1 METHQ
6 AQSKPPTR
14 KREKPILSCNF
25 CRGRK
30 LRCDRQ
36 SPCGACTRRGKPTEC
51 IFTCSEQERKDAID
65 YRPHNRSQ
73 KARQRIARLENLV
86 TELRDK
92 AESSNKSMSD
102 TAQADNASSGFE
114 PTASG
119 TSPNV
124 RMGNLNLADDQAVYT
139 GSSHWA
145 TILEDIQQLRDELTD
160 DGSDIVSEGSSPF
173 ASGLIQQSQTARIS
187 LLANVS
193 CLPVDQILALVPPR
207 KIVDR
212 YIFQYFNTFD
222 SIILHR
228 GKFLAE
234 YANFWVN
241 PSGASIIWVGFLF
254 SIMSMAVSLQKKEAG
269 VHGVSAS
276 ELQTTLDTYRTL
288 TIHCLVAG
296 DYLRSSAH
304 TVETL
309 ILHFA
314 VDQEADADANI
325 GNWVLMGVIIRIAMR
340 MGLHR
345 EPSHWPNIRPLQAEL
360 RRRAW
365 TALYSIDFF
374 TSTQIG
380 LPRIIKDSQCD
391 TRPPSYLLDSDI
403 GFEHNT
409 LPPERPH
416 SEPSMLAFNI
426 HRHGVIKVAAEIYD
440 TTEAGPPSPATIAT
454 LQAKLERATD
464 FLPDW
469 LRLKPLE
476 ESIADSPATILN
488 RMMLDII
495 TQKAI
500 YLLHRH
506 SFVRGSAGE
515 ENVGSNEICIK
526 AALAILEHQRRMN
539 EETQPGGLMYNIRW
553 RVAAPLRHEFM
564 QATMML
570 CFALSRYDAGRDL
583 HRRSDIL
590 RALILAKDIWE
601 TRSDQ
606 SLEAQRA
613 VKAISVMLEQDRKSS
628 VSVSSPSTAFNHSS
642 LSSAE
647 NHLGGF
653 DNTFG
658 QTMALDPSFFSVGDD
673 MTALS
678 KVMDEFMN
686 DTAATG
692 LSSSPFGNTS

>member
-1 METHQ
+1 MRI
-6 AQSKPPTR
+6 KPYILEYILQTR
-14 KREKPILSCNF
+14 N
-25 CRGRK
+25 
-30 LRCDRQ
+30 
-36 SPCGACTRRGKPTEC
+36 
-51 IFTCSEQERKDAID
+51 
-65 YRPHNRSQ
+65 Q

-92 AESSNKSMSD
+92 AEGSTKSLSD
-102 TAQADNASSGFE
+102 VAQADNAPNGLE
-114 PTASG
+114 PTTSG
-119 TSPNV
+119 ISPNV

-145 TILEDIQQLRDELTD
+145 TILEDIQQLRDELAD
-160 DGSDIVSEGSSPF
+160 DGSDIASEGSSPF
-173 ASGLIQQSQTARIS
+173 ASGLTHQSQAPTIS

-212 YIFQYFNTFD
+212 YISQYFNTFD
-222 SIILHR
+222 SLIIHR

-241 PSGASIIWVGFLF
+241 PSAVSIIWVGFLF
-254 SIMSMAVSLQKKEAG
+254 SVMSMAVSLQKKEAG
-269 VHGVSAS
+269 VHGLSAS

-296 DYLRSSAH
+296 DYLRSSVH

-309 ILHFA
+309 LLHFA
-314 VDQEADADANI
+314 VDQEAAADANI

-365 TALYSIDFF
+365 IALYSIDFF

-380 LPRIIKDSQCD
+380 LPRIIKDSQCN

-403 GFEHNT
+403 GFEHDT
-409 LPPERPH
+409 PPPERPH
-416 SEPSMLAFNI
+416 SEPSMLAFHI

-440 TTEAGPPSPATIAT
+440 TTEAGPPSPTTVAT
-454 LQAKLERATD
+454 LQAKLKKATNS
-464 FLPDW
+464 LPEW
-469 LRLKPLE
+469 LRLKPLH

-495 TQKAI
+495 AQKAI

-515 ENVGSNEICIK
+515 ESVRSSEICIK
-526 AALAILEHQRRMN
+526 AALSILEHQRRMN

-553 RVAAPLRHEFM
+553 RVAAPLRSEFM

-583 HRRSDIL
+583 NRRSDIL
-590 RALILAKDIWE
+590 QALIIAKDIWE
-601 TRSDQ
+601 ARSDQ

-613 VKAISVMLEQDRKSS
+613 VKAISVMLERDRKSS
-628 VSVSSPSTAFNHSS
+628 MSVSSPSPTFNPSS
-642 LSSAE
+642 MPSAE
-647 NHLGGF
+647 NHFGGF

-658 QTMALDPSFFSVGDD
+658 QTMALDPSFFTIGDD

-686 DTAATG
+686 DTAAT
-692 LSSSPFGNTS
+692 SPFGNAI

>member
-1 METHQ
+1 MRIKPYLMEYILQ
-6 AQSKPPTR
+6 TR
-14 KREKPILSCNF
+14 N
-25 CRGRK
+25 
-30 LRCDRQ
+30 
-36 SPCGACTRRGKPTEC
+36 
-51 IFTCSEQERKDAID
+51 
-65 YRPHNRSQ
+65 Q
-73 KARQRIARLENLV
+73 KARQRVARLENLV

-92 AESSNKSMSD
+92 AESSTKSLND
-102 TAQADNASSGFE
+102 VAQANNASIALE

-145 TILEDIQQLRDELTD
+145 TILEDIQQLRDELAD
-160 DGSDIVSEGSSPF
+160 DGSDIASEGSSPF
-173 ASGLIQQSQTARIS
+173 ASGLIHQSQAPRIS

-193 CLPVDQILALVPPR
+193 CLPVDQILALVPPH

-212 YIFQYFNTFD
+212 YISQYFNTFD
-222 SIILHR
+222 SLIIHR

-234 YANFWVN
+234 YASFWVN
-241 PSGASIIWVGFLF
+241 PSAVSIIWVGFLF
-254 SIMSMAVSLQKKEAG
+254 SVMSMAVSLQKKEAG
-269 VHGVSAS
+269 MHGLSAS
-276 ELQTTLDTYRTL
+276 ELQATLDTYRTL

-309 ILHFA
+309 LLHFA

-365 TALYSIDFF
+365 IALYSIDFF

-391 TRPPSYLLDSDI
+391 ARPPSYLLDSDI
-403 GFEHNT
+403 GFEHDT
-409 LPPERPH
+409 PPPERPH
-416 SEPSMLAFNI
+416 SEPSMLAFHI

-440 TTEAGPPSPATIAT
+440 TTEAGPPSPTTVAT
-454 LQAKLERATD
+454 LQAKLEKATNS
-464 FLPDW
+464 LPDW

-495 TQKAI
+495 AQKAI

-506 SFVRGSAGE
+506 SFVRESAGE
-515 ENVGSNEICIK
+515 ESVRSSEICIK
-526 AALAILEHQRRMN
+526 AALSILEHQRRMN

-553 RVAAPLRHEFM
+553 RVAAPLRSEFM

-583 HRRSDIL
+583 NRRSDIL
-590 RALILAKDIWE
+590 QTLIIAKGIWE

-613 VKAISVMLEQDRKSS
+613 VKAISAILEQYRKSS
-628 VSVSSPSTAFNHSS
+628 MSVSSPSTTFNPSS
-642 LSSAE
+642 LPSAE
-647 NHLGGF
+647 NHFGGF

-673 MTALS
+673 TTALS

-686 DTAATG
+686 DTAAT
-692 LSSSPFGNTS
+692 SPFGNAI

>member
-6 AQSKPPTR
+6 AQSKPQTR

-30 LRCDRQ
+30 Q

-403 GFEHNT
+403 GFEHNS

-464 FLPDW
+464 SLPDW

-515 ENVGSNEICIK
+515 ESVGSNEICIK

-613 VKAISVMLEQDRKSS
+613 VKAISVMLEQDRKGS

>member
-1 METHQ
+1 
-6 AQSKPPTR
+6 
-14 KREKPILSCNF
+14 
-25 CRGRK
+25 
-30 LRCDRQ
+30 
-36 SPCGACTRRGKPTEC
+36 
-51 IFTCSEQERKDAID
+51 
-65 YRPHNRSQ
+65 
-73 KARQRIARLENLV
+73 
-86 TELRDK
+86 
-92 AESSNKSMSD
+92 
-102 TAQADNASSGFE
+102 
-114 PTASG
+114 
-119 TSPNV
+119 
-124 RMGNLNLADDQAVYT
+124 MGNLSLADDQAVYT

-145 TILEDIQQLRDELTD
+145 TILEDIQQLRDDLAD
-160 DGSDIVSEGSSPF
+160 DVSDIASEGSSPF
-173 ASGLIQQSQTARIS
+173 AGGSIQQSPAPRVS

-193 CLPVDQILALVPPR
+193 CLPIDQILAMVPPR

-212 YIFQYFNTFD
+212 YISQYFNTFD

-234 YANFWVN
+234 YANFWAN
-241 PSGASIIWVGFLF
+241 PSAAPIIWVGLLF
-254 SIMSMAVSLQKKEAG
+254 SIMSMAVSLQKDEAG
-269 VHGVSAS
+269 MHGLSAS
-276 ELQTTLDTYRTL
+276 ELQTTLETYRTL

-309 ILHFA
+309 MLHFA
-314 VDQEADADANI
+314 VDQKADADANI

-340 MGLHR
+340 IGLHR

-365 TALYSIDFF
+365 TALYSVDFF

-403 GFEHNT
+403 GFEHDT
-409 LPPERPH
+409 LPPERP
-416 SEPSMLAFNI
+416 SSQPSMLAFNI
-426 HRHGVIKVAAEIYD
+426 HRHEVIKIAAEIYD
-440 TTEAGPPSPATIAT
+440 TTEAGPPSPAVIAA
-454 LQAKLERATD
+454 LEAKLQRATD
-464 FLPDW
+464 ALPDW

-506 SFVRGSAGE
+506 SFIRGSAGE
-515 ENVGSNEICIK
+515 GSARSHEICIK
-526 AALAILEHQRRMN
+526 AALAILEHQRRMA

-570 CFALSRYDAGRDL
+570 CFALSRYDARSAL

-590 RALILAKDIWE
+590 QALVVAKDIWE

-606 SLEAQRA
+606 SIEAQRA
-613 VKAISVMLEQDRKSS
+613 VKAISVILEQDRRSS
-628 VSVSSPSTAFNHSS
+628 ASISPATTFNPSIV
-642 LSSAE
+642 SSAE
-647 NHLGGF
+647 NQFDGF

-673 MTALS
+673 MTTLS

-686 DTAATG
+686 NTAATG
-692 LSSSPFGNTS
+692 LSSTPF

>member
-1 METHQ
+1 MRI
-6 AQSKPPTR
+6 KPYLIEYILQTR
-14 KREKPILSCNF
+14 N
-25 CRGRK
+25 
-30 LRCDRQ
+30 
-36 SPCGACTRRGKPTEC
+36 
-51 IFTCSEQERKDAID
+51 
-65 YRPHNRSQ
+65 Q

-92 AESSNKSMSD
+92 AESSTKSLND
-102 TAQADNASSGFE
+102 VAQANNASITLE

-145 TILEDIQQLRDELTD
+145 TILEDIQQLRDELAD
-160 DGSDIVSEGSSPF
+160 DGSDIASEGSSPF
-173 ASGLIQQSQTARIS
+173 ASGGLTHQSQAPRIS

-212 YIFQYFNTFD
+212 YISQYFNTFD
-222 SIILHR
+222 SLIIHR

-234 YANFWVN
+234 YASFWVN
-241 PSGASIIWVGFLF
+241 PSAVSIIWVGFLF
-254 SIMSMAVSLQKKEAG
+254 SVMSMAVSLQKKEAG
-269 VHGVSAS
+269 MHGLSAS
-276 ELQTTLDTYRTL
+276 ELQTTLETYRTL

-296 DYLRSSAH
+296 DYLRSSTH

-309 ILHFA
+309 LLHFA

-365 TALYSIDFF
+365 IALYSIDFF

-391 TRPPSYLLDSDI
+391 ARPPSYLLDSDI
-403 GFEHNT
+403 GFEHDT
-409 LPPERPH
+409 PPPERPH
-416 SEPSMLAFNI
+416 SEPSMLAFHI
-426 HRHGVIKVAAEIYD
+426 HRHRVIKVAAEIYD
-440 TTEAGPPSPATIAT
+440 TTEAGPPSPTTVAT
-454 LQAKLERATD
+454 LQAKLEKATNS
-464 FLPDW
+464 LPDW

-495 TQKAI
+495 AQKAI

-515 ENVGSNEICIK
+515 ESVRSSEICIK
-526 AALAILEHQRRMN
+526 AALSILEHQRRMN

-553 RVAAPLRHEFM
+553 RVAAPLRSEFM

-583 HRRSDIL
+583 NRRSDIL
-590 RALILAKDIWE
+590 QALIIAKDIWE

-613 VKAISVMLEQDRKSS
+613 VKAISAMLEQDRKSS
-628 VSVSSPSTAFNHSS
+628 ISVSSPSTTFNPSS
-642 LSSAE
+642 LPSAE
-647 NHLGGF
+647 NHFGGF

-658 QTMALDPSFFSVGDD
+658 QTMAFDPSFFSIGDD

-686 DTAATG
+686 DTAAT
-692 LSSSPFGNTS
+692 SPFGNVI

>member
-1 METHQ
+1 METQQ
-6 AQSKPPTR
+6 AQSRPQTR
-14 KREKPILSCNF
+14 KREKPILSCTF

-65 YRPHNRSQ
+65 YRPHTRNQ

-92 AESSNKSMSD
+92 AESSNQSLND
-102 TAQADNASSGFE
+102 VAQADNSSNGLE
-114 PTASG
+114 PTALG

-145 TILEDIQQLRDELTD
+145 TILEDIQQLRDELAD

-173 ASGLIQQSQTARIS
+173 AIGLTQQSQAPRIS
-187 LLANVS
+187 LLANVT

-222 SIILHR
+222 SLIIHR

-241 PSGASIIWVGFLF
+241 PSAVSIIWVGFLF
-254 SIMSMAVSLQKKEAG
+254 SITSMAVSLQKKEAG
-269 VHGVSAS
+269 MHGLSAS

-296 DYLRSSAH
+296 NYLRASAH

-309 ILHFA
+309 LLHFA
-314 VDQEADADANI
+314 IDQEADTDANI

-340 MGLHR
+340 MGLHLPKSGFR
-345 EPSHWPNIRPLQAEL
+345 VSSKIPNATLARPRTFWIAILV
-360 RRRAW
+360 
-365 TALYSIDFF
+365 
-374 TSTQIG
+374 
-380 LPRIIKDSQCD
+380 
-391 TRPPSYLLDSDI
+391 
-403 GFEHNT
+403 EHNT
-409 LPPERPH
+409 LPPERPR
-416 SEPSMLAFNI
+416 SEPSMLAFHI
-426 HRHGVIKVAAEIYD
+426 HRHGVIEVAAEIYD
-440 TTEAGPPSPATIAT
+440 TTEAGPPSSATIAT
-454 LQAKLERATD
+454 LQAKLEKATYS
-464 FLPDW
+464 LPDW

-476 ESIADSPATILN
+476 ESIADSPTTILN

-495 TQKAI
+495 AQKAI

-506 SFVRGSAGE
+506 SFVGGSAGE
-515 ENVGSNEICIK
+515 ESVRSSEICTK
-526 AALAILEHQRRMN
+526 AALSILEHQRRMN

-553 RVAAPLRHEFM
+553 RVAAPLRSEFM

-570 CFALSRYDAGRDL
+570 CFALSRYDAGRGL

-590 RALILAKDIWE
+590 QALIIAKDIWE

-613 VKAISVMLEQDRKSS
+613 VKAISVMLEQDRK
-628 VSVSSPSTAFNHSS
+628 TFNPSS

-647 NHLGGF
+647 NHFGGF

-678 KVMDEFMN
+678 KVMDEFMSG
-686 DTAATG
+686 TAATG
-692 LSSSPFGNTS
+692 LSSSPFGNTN

>member
-6 AQSKPPTR
+6 AQSKPQTR

-403 GFEHNT
+403 GFEHNS

-464 FLPDW
+464 SLPDW

-515 ENVGSNEICIK
+515 ESVGSNEICIK

-613 VKAISVMLEQDRKSS
+613 VKAISVMLEQDRKGS
-628 VSVSSPSTAFNHSS
+628 VSVSSPSTGKSLYLSS
-642 LSSAE
+642 L
-647 NHLGGF
+647 
-653 DNTFG
+653 
-658 QTMALDPSFFSVGDD
+658 VICC
-673 MTALS
+673 
-678 KVMDEFMN
+678 
-686 DTAATG
+686 
-692 LSSSPFGNTS
+692 

>member
-1 METHQ
+1 
-6 AQSKPPTR
+6 
-14 KREKPILSCNF
+14 
-25 CRGRK
+25 
-30 LRCDRQ
+30 
-36 SPCGACTRRGKPTEC
+36 
-51 IFTCSEQERKDAID
+51 
-65 YRPHNRSQ
+65 
-73 KARQRIARLENLV
+73 
-86 TELRDK
+86 
-92 AESSNKSMSD
+92 
-102 TAQADNASSGFE
+102 
-114 PTASG
+114 
-119 TSPNV
+119 
-124 RMGNLNLADDQAVYT
+124 
-139 GSSHWA
+139 
-145 TILEDIQQLRDELTD
+145 
-160 DGSDIVSEGSSPF
+160 
-173 ASGLIQQSQTARIS
+173 
-187 LLANVS
+187 
-193 CLPVDQILALVPPR
+193 
-207 KIVDR
+207 
-212 YIFQYFNTFD
+212 
-222 SIILHR
+222 
-228 GKFLAE
+228 
-234 YANFWVN
+234 
-241 PSGASIIWVGFLF
+241 
-254 SIMSMAVSLQKKEAG
+254 MSMAVSLQKKEAG

-628 VSVSSPSTAFNHSS
+628 VSVSSPSTGKSLYLSS
-642 LSSAE
+642 L
-647 NHLGGF
+647 
-653 DNTFG
+653 
-658 QTMALDPSFFSVGDD
+658 VICC
-673 MTALS
+673 
-678 KVMDEFMN
+678 
-686 DTAATG
+686 
-692 LSSSPFGNTS
+692 

>member
-1 METHQ
+1 
-6 AQSKPPTR
+6 
-14 KREKPILSCNF
+14 
-25 CRGRK
+25 
-30 LRCDRQ
+30 
-36 SPCGACTRRGKPTEC
+36 
-51 IFTCSEQERKDAID
+51 
-65 YRPHNRSQ
+65 
-73 KARQRIARLENLV
+73 
-86 TELRDK
+86 
-92 AESSNKSMSD
+92 
-102 TAQADNASSGFE
+102 
-114 PTASG
+114 
-119 TSPNV
+119 
-124 RMGNLNLADDQAVYT
+124 
-139 GSSHWA
+139 
-145 TILEDIQQLRDELTD
+145 
-160 DGSDIVSEGSSPF
+160 
-173 ASGLIQQSQTARIS
+173 
-187 LLANVS
+187 
-193 CLPVDQILALVPPR
+193 
-207 KIVDR
+207 
-212 YIFQYFNTFD
+212 
-222 SIILHR
+222 
-228 GKFLAE
+228 
-234 YANFWVN
+234 
-241 PSGASIIWVGFLF
+241 
-254 SIMSMAVSLQKKEAG
+254 MSMAVSLQKKEAG

-464 FLPDW
+464 SLPDW

-515 ENVGSNEICIK
+515 ESVGSNEICIK